1 MLIVSFPDVRPPPVA
16 ALLGTDAE
24 KTCLIQK
31 VMGKPTGKSVI
42 ERVRVFA
49 AVGRLV
55 YLLLA
60 GVDQSQAPDDGG
72 QTMRSGPYL
81 RASM

>member
-1 MLIVSFPDVRPPPVA
+1 
-16 ALLGTDAE
+16 
-24 KTCLIQK
+24 
-31 VMGKPTGKSVI
+31 MGKPTGKSVI

-72 QTMRSGPYL
+72 QTMRSGPYFGRL
-81 RASM
+81 RDFGYAGWGL